1 LLFKNLEEIIKFIF
15 KTKGELNAEKKE
27 KYEQAYNTFKKLSEN
42 TEILAD
48 LLGEKIPDL
57 PIDGKKN

>member
-1 LLFKNLEEIIKFIF
+1 MKKHFYFLFI

-27 KYEQAYNTFKKLSEN
+27 KYEQAYNTFKKLAEN

-48 LLGEKIPDL
+48 LLGETIPDL
-57 PIDGKKN
+57 PIDGK

>member
-1 LLFKNLEEIIKFIF
+1 MLFKNLEEIIKFIF